1 MTEYVYG
8 DVLFVI
14 NFSMDFL
21 CLYIAGK
28 LSHTRM
34 RTWRVV
40 LGAAMGAVFGV
51 VSLTYSLPTAV
62 EIMIEI
68 MAAFLICAV
77 ALWQGRAV
85 RLLLMTAL
93 FYGASVL
100 LGGAMTLLYS
110 KLGKYKTYIE
120 TGGSVKTAIGDVPL
134 WVFALCAALS
144 AVMTKLLS
152 VLLKRKNAAKTC
164 ALKMTLGGKTYELSG
179 FVDSGNVC
187 TEPISETPVIFLSKK
202 YGASARG
209 SGTLEKG
216 VFAVPVSTAAG
227 GGIVFAIKPDALM
240 IKTRGGYE
248 ERRALVAAGERD
260 DYDGCDAL
268 VPLDLL

>member
-14 NFSMDFL
+14 DFSMDFL

-28 LSHTRM
+28 LSHEKM
-34 RTWRVV
+34 RTWRIV
-40 LGAAMGAVFGV
+40 LGAATGALYSVT
-51 VSLTYSLPTAV
+51 SLLYSLPTAA
-62 EIMIEI
+62 EIVIEV
-68 MAAFLICAV
+68 AAAVAVCAV
-77 ALWQGRAV
+77 ALWRGRAV
-85 RLLLMTAL
+85 RLLLQTAL

-100 LGGAMTLLYS
+100 LGGAMTLIYS

-120 TGGSVKTAIGDVPL
+120 TGGSVKTALGDVPL
-134 WVFALCAALS
+134 WVFALAAVLS

-152 VLLKRKNAAKTC
+152 VLLKRKNAARTC
-164 ALKMTLGGKTYELSG
+164 EIKMTLDGKTHELTG
-179 FVDSGNVC
+179 LVDSGNVC
-187 TEPISETPVIFLSKK
+187 VEPISETPVIFLSSRLGVKI
-202 YGASARG
+202 
-209 SGTLEKG
+209 GTEWLEMG
-216 VFAVPVSTAAG
+216 VYAVPVQTAAG
-227 GGIVFAIKPDALM
+227 SGIVFARKPDALA

-248 ERRALVAAGERD
+248 ARRALVAAGESE